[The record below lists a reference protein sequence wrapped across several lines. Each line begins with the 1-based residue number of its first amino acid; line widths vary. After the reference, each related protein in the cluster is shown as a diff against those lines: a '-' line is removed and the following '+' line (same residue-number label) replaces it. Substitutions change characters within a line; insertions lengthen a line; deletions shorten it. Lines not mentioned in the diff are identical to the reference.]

1 MLLIIKVALLLL
13 TVSAQWEEMDF
24 EFADAPAY
32 EDEVIRPGDS
42 NYDSDLFADA
52 SPENQDVVTLVMA
65 DINECAM
72 NIVYKYDLSDEI
84 KAFFESTGTAD
95 FIEVMESG
103 TTDEIRA
110 YLAEMLEGLAI
121 KIFGVGGEQVVALL
135 SDDMIEWIKH
145 TSILWLKN
153 MGASDL
159 TYEINSYIDEDQ
171 DADINAAQYEEYA
184 LRIAE
189 LEQELA
195 DS

>member
-153 MGASDL
+153 MGSSDL